1 MVERMDR
8 SESLPSPTAPWRKWL
23 GVLLGAW
30 RDPAM
35 REDREVTAAPAFN
48 TKIRNL
54 CLILSVL
61 VIFNHATTDLAI
73 VGSEQQPSVVRSEAG
88 IAVAS
93 WETVVQFF
101 LSGSMWRVTNPV
113 FFMASGFLFFF
124 GWRPTLLGLHRK
136 LSKRVFTLFGPF
148 LIWTVLSMSINFV
161 SYTLASFPAFQ
172 QEWAAGRISW
182 SQVVTFFL
190 NMPWSGQ
197 LWFLHD
203 LLLIMAFVVPVLTLV
218 LPRLRGWTIPL
229 FLALY
234 FSDLPNPGVGRPGL
248 CFFAIGATLG
258 YLRLQPTFPTPQWRR
273 IAVMAW
279 VGTAGAY
286 TILSLLTVWQL
297 KPLFNLLVLVGI
309 AGVWAFYD
317 LLPAGA
323 HNWLTRLSPYRFF
336 IYMMFDPLLPILQ
349 RVITPWLSPTPLV
362 KLLCYFLLPLIVIA
376 LCIGIASSLRQRLPR
391 GYAVLTGGR

>member
-1 MVERMDR
+1 MNVNGIDGTTKMV
-8 SESLPSPTAPWRKWL
+8 STPVAWL
-23 GVLLGAW
+23 DVLLNAW
-30 RDPAM
+30 RSPAT
-35 REDREVTAAPAFN
+35 REDREAIAAPAFN

-61 VIFNHATTDLAI
+61 VIFNHSTSGVWI
-73 VGSEQQPSVVRSEAG
+73 SGSEQQPSVTRSEAG

-136 LSKRVFTLFGPF
+136 LSKRVFTLFSPY
-148 LIWTVLSMSINFV
+148 LIWIGLSMSLNFV
-161 SYTLASFPAFQ
+161 SYILANFPNFQ
-172 QEWAAGRISW
+172 HEWVAGRISW
-182 SQVVTFFL
+182 SQVMTFFL
-190 NMPWSGQ
+190 NMPRSGQ

-203 LLLIMAFVVPVLTLV
+203 LLLIMAFAVPVLALV

-234 FSDLPNPGVGRPGL
+234 FSDIPNPGVGRPGL

-258 YLRLQPTFPTPQWRR
+258 YLRLQPKFPSLVWRR

-286 TILSLLTVWQL
+286 TILSLLTDWQL

-309 AGVWAFYD
+309 VGVWAFYD
-317 LLPAGA
+317 LLPARM
-323 HNWLTRLSPYRFF
+323 HNWLTGLSPYRFF

-349 RVITPWLSPTPLV
+349 RVIAPWLAPTPLIQ
-362 KLLCYFLLPLIVIA
+362 LLCYFVMPLIVIA
-376 LCIGIASSLRQRLPR
+376 LCVGIAGSLRQRLPR